1 MDADIIKALIEKNL
15 PGSAVYIEGD
25 DGVHFQ
31 AMVVSDRFE
40 GLSLIKQ
47 HRLVYAAL
55 EGKIES
61 QEVHALGL
69 KTMTIAEFEEFRNKA
84 GI

>member
-1 MDADIIKALIEKNL
+1 MDANTIKVLIEKNL
-15 PGSAVYIEGD
+15 PDSAVYIEGD

-31 AMVVSDRFE
+31 AMVVNDQFE

-69 KTMTIAEFEEFRNKA
+69 KTMTVSEFEEFRQKA
-84 GI
+84 GV